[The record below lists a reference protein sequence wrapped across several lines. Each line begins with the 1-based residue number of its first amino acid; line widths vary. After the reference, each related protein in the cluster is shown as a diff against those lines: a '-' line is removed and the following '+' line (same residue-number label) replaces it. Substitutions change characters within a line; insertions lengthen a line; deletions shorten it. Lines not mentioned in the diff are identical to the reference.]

1 MPLGRLP
8 SIAMDVHEG
17 QTRSYERTF
26 SEDDIQRFAEL
37 SGDTGQQHVERDAEG
52 RLMAQ
57 GLLTATLPTKLGG
70 DIDYI
75 AHTLEFEFV
84 RPVFA
89 GDAITCESEIRSLT
103 ETDDRTLMESAFV
116 CHNGDGE
123 VVMRGESEG
132 MIPA

>member
-1 MPLGRLP
+1 
-8 SIAMDVHEG
+8 MDVHEG

-89 GDAITCESEIRSLT
+89 GDTITCESEIRSLT

>member
-1 MPLGRLP
+1 MNPY
-8 SIAMDVHEG
+8 EG

-26 SEDDIQRFAEL
+26 TEDDIRRFAEL

-70 DIDYI
+70 DMNYV
-75 AHTLEFEFV
+75 ARTLDFEFV

-89 GDAITCESEIRSLT
+89 GDTITCETEIRSLT
-103 ETDDRTLMESAFV
+103 EADDRTLLRSTFV
-116 CHNGDGE
+116 CQNGDGE

-132 MIPA
+132 MVPA